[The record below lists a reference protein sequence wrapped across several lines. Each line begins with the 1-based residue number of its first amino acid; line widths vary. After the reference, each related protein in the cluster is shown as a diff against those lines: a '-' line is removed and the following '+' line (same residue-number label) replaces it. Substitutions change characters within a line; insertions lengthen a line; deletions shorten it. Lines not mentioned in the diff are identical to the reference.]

1 MFLAHL
7 NGLNAIMFLFGLY
20 VQVCKVLKIFK
31 ILNLVLPYFNVK
43 EVKFHIVYFSY
54 HLNKC
59 FNGLFS
65 NSKVWPAGYH
75 NSLLIINVALYF
87 IKKSNF
93 FALKYVP

>member
-7 NGLNAIMFLFGLY
+7 NGLNAIMFLFGLCTGMQS
-20 VQVCKVLKIFK
+20 VKIFK

-43 EVKFHIVYFSY
+43 EVKFHTVYFSY

-65 NSKVWPAGYH
+65 NLKVWPAGYH